1 MFLKESISKYLYFD
15 VETASAYPSF
25 QDMRRENPK
34 MESLWI
40 NRAQYYSNAYPDLK
54 EASLDEIYSKKAGL
68 EPEFSKIVC
77 VSFGSFTENGETRFA
92 SFYGEDEV
100 DILTKVSKILNNAA
114 SKNWKLCGHNIKG
127 FDVPCL
133 GKRMLYNGINPP
145 ANIRIWDKK
154 PWEVPYVDTSEIFAF
169 GSWVQQKY
177 MSLDLLSFS
186 LGVESPKG
194 EINGSMVN
202 DVYWVQK
209 DYDSIKEYCERDVN
223 AVMEIMLKICFE

>member
-1 MFLKESISKYLYFD
+1 
-15 VETASAYPSF
+15 
-25 QDMRRENPK
+25 
-34 MESLWI
+34 
-40 NRAQYYSNAYPDLK
+40 
-54 EASLDEIYSKKAGL
+54 
-68 EPEFSKIVC
+68 
-77 VSFGSFTENGETRFA
+77 
-92 SFYGEDEV
+92 
-100 DILTKVSKILNNAA
+100 
-114 SKNWKLCGHNIKG
+114 
-127 FDVPCL
+127 
-133 GKRMLYNGINPP
+133 MLYNGINPP